1 MVIAQKM
8 VQFIQ
13 AINAAEQDQVIAE
26 DIEILIRKQL
36 ARTIFNTAG
45 LRELLAIA
53 NRLNLT
59 NHLQSNLHYDLSM
72 SYRAKHEAVFMI
84 RK

>member
-26 DIEILIRKQL
+26 DIEIW
-36 ARTIFNTAG
+36 
-45 LRELLAIA
+45 
-53 NRLNLT
+53 
-59 NHLQSNLHYDLSM
+59 HC
-72 SYRAKHEAVFMI
+72 
-84 RK
+84 